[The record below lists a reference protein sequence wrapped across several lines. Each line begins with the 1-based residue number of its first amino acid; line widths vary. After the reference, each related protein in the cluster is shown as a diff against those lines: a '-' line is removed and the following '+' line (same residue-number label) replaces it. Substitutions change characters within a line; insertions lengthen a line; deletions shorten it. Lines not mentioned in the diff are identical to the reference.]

1 MIQTQTD
8 LMIERTIMMIGNK
21 QERIK
26 KLAKKHQSAKI
37 AEYLKSRDKDVRLA
51 AIVALGE
58 SGGEDA
64 FNNLTLI
71 LSSAAP
77 AERMAAAQALGVL
90 GDEKA
95 ISYLSHQ
102 LAKEQDAALI
112 NAFKKGLHAL
122 HKG

>member
-1 MIQTQTD
+1 M
-8 LMIERTIMMIGNK
+8 IMMIGNK

-26 KLAKKHQSAKI
+26 KLAKKNQSAKI
-37 AEYLKSRDKDVRLA
+37 AEYLTSKDKDVRLA
-51 AIVALGE
+51 AIAALGE

-71 LSSAAP
+71 LSSAVP
-77 AERMAAAQALGVL
+77 AERIAAAQALGVL

-102 LAKEQDAALI
+102 LTKEQDAALI
-112 NAFKKGLHAL
+112 AALKKGLHAL